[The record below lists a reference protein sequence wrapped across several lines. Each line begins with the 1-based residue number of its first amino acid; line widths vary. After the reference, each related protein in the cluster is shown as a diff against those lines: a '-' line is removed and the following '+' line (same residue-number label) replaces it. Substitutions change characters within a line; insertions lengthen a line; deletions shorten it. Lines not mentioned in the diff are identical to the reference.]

1 MVDNS
6 VIGVR
11 RHYDEPHSDDGT
23 RVLVDRRW
31 PRRTRKTRARLNKWC
46 PILAAPWELRTWYPV
61 GSRLRRRGW

>member
-1 MVDNS
+1 MVANL

-11 RHYDEPHSDDGT
+11 RGYDEPESDGGT

-31 PRRTRKTRARLNKWC
+31 PRRTRKTRAWLNKWC
-46 PILAAPWELRTWYPV
+46 PIVAATWELRTWYPV